1 MRGAGTVNLCER
13 QRAMV
18 SMIRRKIGFGAI
30 LVGVLSLA
38 ACNGTPTEPLTVP
51 SPQLSTGAELES
63 PPVATPPGLLVSV
76 DWLAENRTRPNV
88 VVVHVG
94 TLANYNQ
101 GHVPGAWFVNLASL
115 QSTRNGIPIELNPPD
130 VLRSVLEAAG
140 VSTSQH
146 VIVTGDAALAAARG
160 FLVLEYL
167 GHPSVHLL
175 DGGRAAWQAAYG
187 LSTEAASAAR
197 PGRMVTPVRDERLVT
212 VDWVQARLNDPRVDL
227 IDARPATDFAVSRIP
242 GAASLP
248 WTQLVEST
256 AMPRLRPVSELRAL
270 YAQAGADASDEVVAY
285 CTSGMMSSMGYFV
298 ARYLGYRV
306 RLYEGSMLEWTA
318 LGLPVEP

>member
-1 MRGAGTVNLCER
+1 MA
-13 QRAMV
+13 
-18 SMIRRKIGFGAI
+18 SMMSVIRTRIGFGAI
-30 LVGVLSLA
+30 LAGVLSLV
-38 ACNGTPTEPLTVP
+38 ACNGTPTEPVPVP
-51 SPQLSTGAELES
+51 SLQPASGSELES

-76 DWLAENRTRPNV
+76 NWLAEHRTRPNV
-88 VVVHVG
+88 VVLHVG
-94 TLANYNQ
+94 SLATYNQ

-115 QSTRNGIPIELNPPD
+115 QSTRNGIPVELNPPD

-140 VSTSQH
+140 VTTSQH
-146 VIVTGDAALAAARG
+146 VIVTGDGALAAARG
-160 FLVLEYL
+160 FFVLEYL

-187 LSTEAASAAR
+187 LSTEAASAER
-197 PGRMVTPVRDERLVT
+197 PGRMVTPVRDDRLVT
-212 VDWVQARLNDPRVDL
+212 ADWVQARLEDPRVDL

-256 AMPRLRPVSELRAL
+256 AMPRLRSVPELRAL
-270 YAQAGADASDEVVAY
+270 YAQAGADPSDEVVAY

>member
-1 MRGAGTVNLCER
+1 MTSMMRTR
-13 QRAMV
+13 
-18 SMIRRKIGFGAI
+18 IGFGTI
-30 LVGVLSLA
+30 LAGVLALV
-38 ACNGTPTEPLTVP
+38 ACNGSPTEPLAVP
-51 SPQLSTGAELES
+51 SPQPAAGSELEA

-88 VVVHVG
+88 VVLHVG
-94 TLANYNQ
+94 TLANYNL

-115 QSTRNGIPIELNPPD
+115 QSTRNGIPFELNPPD

-140 VSTSQH
+140 VATSQH

-160 FLVLEYL
+160 FLILEYL

-197 PGRMVTPVRDERLVT
+197 PGRMVTPVRDDRLVT
-212 VDWVQARLNDPRVDL
+212 ADWVQARLGDPGVEL
-227 IDARPATDFAVSRIP
+227 IDARPATDFAISRIP

-256 AMPRLRPVSELRAL
+256 AMPRLRPVTELRAL
-270 YAQAGADASDEVVAY
+270 YAQAGAEASEEVVAY

>member
-1 MRGAGTVNLCER
+1 MLSMSSMMSLMRPNVVRGG
-13 QRAMV
+13 
-18 SMIRRKIGFGAI
+18 I
-30 LVGVLSLA
+30 LA
-38 ACNGTPTEPLTVP
+38 AVLAAGCNGTPTEPVPVP
-51 SPQLSTGAELES
+51 SPQLATASELER
-63 PPVATPPGLLVSV
+63 PPVATPPGLLVPV
-76 DWLAENRTRPNV
+76 EWLAENRTRANV
-88 VVVHVG
+88 VVLHVG

-101 GHVPGAWFVNLASL
+101 GHVPGAWFVELASL
-115 QSTRNGIPIELNPPD
+115 QSTRNGIPIELNPPE

-146 VIVTGDAALAAARG
+146 VIVTGDTALSAARG
-160 FLVLEYL
+160 FFVLELL

-187 LSTEAASAAR
+187 LSTEPASADR
-197 PGRMVTPVRDERLVT
+197 PGRMVTPVRDRLVT
-212 VDWVQARLNDPRVDL
+212 VDDVQAQLGNPRVHL
-227 IDARPATDFAVSRIP
+227 IDARPPTDFAVSRIP
-242 GAASLP
+242 GATSLP

-256 AMPRLRPVSELRAL
+256 AMPRLRPVPELRAL
-270 YAQAGADASDEVVAY
+270 YAQAGAEASGEVVAY

-306 RLYEGSMLEWTA
+306 RLYDGSMLEWTA